1 MKAKAYFFAAAIA
14 VLFAMSGCVST
25 PKTDV
30 DSFEDYVMQTLETYS
45 ELVNAG
51 NVNDWIELWD
61 ANGVQLPPGAPAF
74 EGKSAIIDSISGA
87 YAVVD
92 FTEFKIVNE
101 EVEVDGN
108 LGFARGNYS
117 YVGIPTDGSD
127 SMLFEGKYLTIFK
140 RQSDGTWKI
149 YRDCF
154 NSNK

>member
-1 MKAKAYFFAAAIA
+1 MKEKAYLFGAVMA
-14 VLFAMSGCVST
+14 VLLLVSGCAST
-25 PKTDV
+25 PKTNV
-30 DSFEDYVMQTLETYS
+30 DSFEDYVLKTWETYS

-51 NVNDWIELWD
+51 NVDDWIELWD
-61 ANGVQLPPGAPAF
+61 ADGVQLPPGMPAF

-87 YAVVD
+87 YAAVD

-117 YVGIPTDGSD
+117 FVGIPADGSD